1 MKKLP
6 YLFLVLGLGLSCSHD
21 LNGNYAN
28 GDYFFE
34 IEFAGE
40 THIIRGPTEGNDN
53 PIGVNQCMT
62 YPGNIIQGVWYT
74 IFSISDK
81 SSDDYVSGQNL
92 QITLSLDNA
101 SVGINSGTLG
111 SFTQSG
117 SFFNDYLES
126 VGVDS
131 GAYYFNENEP
141 ATYADGIATLNEISN
156 INITD
161 LGTESALALSSD
173 GMGWGYDWGETVKGS
188 YEGVLYFQSSYAS
201 DFDIPVPIRIEFNAV
216 RYPQ

>member
-6 YLFLVLGLGLSCSHD
+6 YLFLALVLSLSCSHGP
-21 LNGNYAN
+21 NGNYAD

-40 THIIRGPTEGNDN
+40 THIVRGPTEGNDA
-53 PIGVNQCMT
+53 PIGVNQCVT
-62 YPGNIIQGVWYT
+62 WPGNISPGVWIT
-74 IFSISDK
+74 TFSINDK
-81 SSDDYVSGQNL
+81 SADDYVSGQNL

-101 SVGINSGTLG
+101 SIGINSGTLG

-131 GAYYFNENEP
+131 GAYYFIENEP
-141 ATYADGIATLNEISN
+141 AAYVDGVEKLNEISN

-161 LGTESALALSSD
+161 LGTQSALALSSD
-173 GMGWGYDWGETVKGS
+173 SMGWEYDWGETVKGS
-188 YEGVLYFQSSYAS
+188 
-201 DFDIPVPIRIEFNAV
+201 
-216 RYPQ
+216 